1 MTAAWSG
8 TAACPHCGV
17 FGRCKVLSRRETS
30 RRVRCCGCGQ
40 PYSVRDDGSTAKR
53 LYDGHAGIHPVVAI
67 CAVAYLRK
75 TWPFDPNAAEV
86 MRLQAPLN
94 DQDSQKLEGAC

>member
-53 LYDGHAGIHPVVAI
+53 LYDGLAGTRASKRQRILRRIEVLGAMCDELRAI
-67 CAVAYLRK
+67 QRSLR
-75 TWPFDPNAAEV
+75 
-86 MRLQAPLN
+86 
-94 DQDSQKLEGAC
+94 LELERTS